1 MLSHVNSDEYE
12 MITTVNLGIT
22 ERLELPIS

>member
-12 MITTVNLGIT
+12 MITNINLGIT
-22 ERLELPIS
+22 ERLEIPIS

>member
-12 MITTVNLGIT
+12 MITNINFWIT
-22 ERLELPIS
+22 ERLEIPIS